1 MGKYNEW
8 SASLRTYSCIRTLL
22 VSDATE
28 RRSTDDQYLRGVIV
42 IVLGFHVAVVD
53 ISEKSQNPD
62 QKTVV
67 MKKIGG
73 VPTGKVDCMRNVGGA
88 GSRRGRS
95 IQERF
100 LE

>member
-1 MGKYNEW
+1 M
-8 SASLRTYSCIRTLL
+8 TYSCIRTLL

-28 RRSTDDQYLRGVIV
+28 RRSTDDQYFQGVIV

-62 QKTVV
+62 QKTVL

-73 VPTGKVDCMRNVGGA
+73 VPTGRVDCMRNSGGA
-88 GSRRGRS
+88 GSRRGCPTVPS
-95 IQERF
+95 IQMTIIHK
-100 LE
+100 